1 MSSRVGED
9 FEDALRTSTEMARV
23 VEQTTRL
30 AAEVRANSAA
40 VLRAV
45 KSYRQFTD
53 AVLAMRAAGEMS
65 RGAVQSYMS
74 GRAALTVDKMAV
86 FAEALAITPKLFFD
100 PPDVALRWVL
110 DNSPN
115 PDPTDPSDQDER
127 GSSPPTKWYAN
138 MPALVAA

>member
-1 MSSRVGED
+1 MPSAKGEIEKG
-9 FEDALRTSTEMARV
+9 FQDALRASTEMARAI
-23 VEQTTRL
+23 EQTTKL
-30 AAEVRANSAA
+30 AADVRANSAA

-115 PDPTDPSDQDER
+115 PPEPPPTNRSLPS
-127 GSSPPTKWYAN
+127 TKWYRHT
-138 MPALVAA
+138 LAAA